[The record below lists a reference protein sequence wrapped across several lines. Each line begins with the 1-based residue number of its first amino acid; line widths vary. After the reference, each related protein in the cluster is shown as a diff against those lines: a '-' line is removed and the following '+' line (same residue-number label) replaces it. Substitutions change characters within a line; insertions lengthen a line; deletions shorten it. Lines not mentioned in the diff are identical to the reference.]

1 MKGILAVVAA
11 ALWVMG
17 VAGQSARLGWRV
29 VVRVEARQVPGQSV
43 SEQSARVIAG
53 QFPDGSSVVE
63 YLTDGE
69 AVRSTITGGM
79 FGLESGA
86 VRLVP
91 KGSSNA
97 FLLNPTARTYREL
110 GQVFS
115 DSPAADVSIQ
125 AMKTFKRILG
135 YRAQRVTVSYRQNV
149 KLPPDARAGGAA
161 TREVRVDIENWCANA
176 LTVPP
181 AMAAMMSLTSRILAE
196 APTQLSR
203 HCPLPL
209 ESVARFSVLPEFEI
223 VSTTQAIVRES
234 KFPPGAFVLPTDYR
248 EVSTAGPEASR

>member
-1 MKGILAVVAA
+1 MAAIVAGVVILRLV
-11 ALWVMG
+11 G
-17 VAGQSARLGWRV
+17 VAGQSLKPGWLV
-29 VVRVEARQVPGQSV
+29 VVRVEARRLPGQTV

-53 QFPDGSSVVE
+53 QFPDGSSIIE

-69 AVRSTITGGM
+69 AVRSTIAGGM

-125 AMKTFKRILG
+125 PIKTFKRILG

-149 KLPPDARAGGAA
+149 KLPPDARPGDAA
-161 TREVRVDIENWCANA
+161 TREVRVDIENWCTNA

-181 AMAAMMSLTSRILAE
+181 AMAAMMSLTSRILAG
-196 APTQLSR
+196 APTQFSR
-203 HCPLPL
+203 HCSLPL

-223 VSTTQAIVRES
+223 VSTTQAIVRQS
-234 KFPPGAFVLPTDYR
+234 TFPLGVFVLPTDYR
-248 EVSTAGPEASR
+248 EVSTAGPEPSR